1 MKKALE
7 PLILAWRVPE
17 LRQRLLFVLGA
28 MIVFVF
34 AIHIPVP
41 NVNKDKLAELINQ
54 SAGLLNFIDIFG
66 GGALTRLSILALGI
80 MPYITSSIVF
90 QILTIAFPYFKELQ
104 KEGEYGRRKMAQWT
118 RWATIILT
126 MVQSFMASKALVAFG
141 ANTPNVSG
149 IQFILTT
156 MICLTAGTMFLLW
169 LGEQITEKGVGNGIS
184 FIIFAGIVASLP
196 NQMEQ
201 LALGMQSG
209 EVNPFSVIAM
219 FLLFVA
225 TTYVIIL
232 VTQGERRIPIRYAP
246 RHVGGKQVQA
256 QRSYLPL
263 KMAAAGV
270 IPIIF
275 AVSIVLFP
283 GQIATFYLSTLPKDE
298 SGSILQTGMG
308 FNVATTIQ
316 NLFSPESVVAS
327 LLYALLVLGFTY
339 FYTAVIFDVRDLAD
353 NLKKFGGQIQG
364 YAPGNPTRQFIDRVL
379 TRITFAGGIFLASIA
394 LLQWHAPALLGLGNT
409 GAGAAST
416 LVGGTSLLIVVGVA
430 LEIMNNLD
438 QQLKM
443 RQYEGF
449 VKQMKKGRL

>member
-41 NVNKDKLAELINQ
+41 HVNQPALAKLIKE
-54 SAGLLNFIDIFG
+54 SGGLLSFIDIFG
-66 GGALTRLSILALGI
+66 GGALQRLSILALGI

-118 RWATIILT
+118 RWATIGLT
-126 MVQSFMASKALVAFG
+126 MIQSLMASKALVAYG
-141 ANTPNVSG
+141 VNEAGVSG
-149 IQFILTT
+149 TQFIITT
-156 MICLTAGTMFLLW
+156 VIALTAGTMFLLW
-169 LGEQITEKGVGNGIS
+169 LGEQITEKGVGNGVS
-184 FIIFAGIVASLP
+184 FIIFAGIVASMP
-196 NQMEQ
+196 RQ
-201 LALGMQSG
+201 LSTLFEDVQAGLA
-209 EVNPFSVIAM
+209 NPLSVVAM
-219 FLLFVA
+219 LLLFVA

-283 GQIATFYLSTLPKDE
+283 GQIATFYLKSLPA
-298 SGSILQTGMG
+298 GYTGTG
-308 FNVATTIQ
+308 WSVATTIQ
-316 NLFSPESVVAS
+316 NVFSAQSWFAS
-327 LLYALLVLGFTY
+327 LCYAMLVMAFTY

-379 TRITFAGGIFLASIA
+379 TRITFAGGVFLAGIA
-394 LLQWHAPALLGLGNT
+394 LLQWWAPALLGLT
-409 GAGAAST
+409 RSEAPRT

>member
-41 NVNKDKLAELINQ
+41 NVDRSRLAELINQ

-118 RWATIILT
+118 RWAAIALTII
-126 MVQSFMASKALVAFG
+126 QSFMAAKALSSFG
-141 ANTPNVSG
+141 AVANDTSEAR
-149 IQFILTT
+149 FIFTT
-156 MICLTAGTMFLLW
+156 VISLTAGTMFLLW

-184 FIIFAGIVASLP
+184 FIIFAGIVASMP
-196 NQMEQ
+196 TQMQE
-201 LALGMQSG
+201 LAVGVSAG
-209 EVNPFSVIAM
+209 TISPFSVIAM

-225 TTYVIIL
+225 TTYAIIF

-283 GQIATFYLSTLPKDE
+283 GQIATFYLTSLPQEMQGKST
-298 SGSILQTGMG
+298 GW
-308 FNVATTIQ
+308 NVATTIQ
-316 NLFSPESVVAS
+316 NWFSPESFFAS
-327 LLYALLVLGFTY
+327 MCYFFLVLGFTY
-339 FYTAVIFDVRDLAD
+339 FYTAVIFDVRDLSD

-364 YAPGNPTRQFIDRVL
+364 YAPGRPTQLYIDRVL
-379 TRITFAGGIFLASIA
+379 TRITFAGGMFLASVA
-394 LLQWHAPALLGLGNT
+394 LLQWWAPALLGLNT
-409 GAGAAST
+409 AAAPRT

>member
-28 MIVFVF
+28 MAVFVF

-41 NVNKDKLAELINQ
+41 HVNKDRLRELIQQ
-54 SAGLLNFIDIFG
+54 SNGLLSFIDIFG
-66 GGALTRLSILALGI
+66 GGALSRLSILALGI

-104 KEGEYGRRKMAQWT
+104 REGEYGRRKMAQWT
-118 RWATIILT
+118 RWAAIGLT
-126 MVQSFMASKALVAFG
+126 LIQSTMAAKALVQFG
-141 ANTPNVSG
+141 ATDGEPGAKFV
-149 IQFILTT
+149 LTAV
-156 MICLTAGTMFLLW
+156 ISLTAGTMFLLW

-184 FIIFAGIVASLP
+184 FIIFAGIVASMP
-196 NQMEQ
+196 NQMVS
-201 LALGMQSG
+201 LFR
-209 EVNPFSVIAM
+209 EVASNTVHPLSVIA
-219 FLLFVA
+219 LFAAFVGVTWA
-225 TTYVIIL
+225 IIF

-263 KMAAAGV
+263 KLAAAGV

-283 GQIATFYLSTLPKDE
+283 GQIAAFYLGMLPKNMLGE
-298 SGSILQTGMG
+298 STGWR
-308 FNVATTIQ
+308 VANTIQ
-316 NLFSPESVVAS
+316 AWFAPQSLVAS

-339 FYTAVIFDVRDLAD
+339 FYTAVIFDVREMAD

-364 YAPGNPTRQFIDRVL
+364 YAPGRPTQLFIDRVL
-379 TRITFAGGIFLASIA
+379 TRVTFAGGLFLAGVA
-394 LLQWHAPALLGLGNT
+394 LLQWWAPAMLGMHRNE
-409 GAGAAST
+409 APRT